1 MLNPKATS
9 KSQMTEMERR
19 VKKNEM
25 LNYFVDR
32 RKKKKPS
39 AMQKAKKITLDK
51 QLKLKEEEAQTE
63 PIPEEDSDKFEE
75 DKDLSETINLTTEHT
90 LFNTQSIKE
99 VNDKKFEYSKEEIC
113 DKIAGY
119 INNGQQIDPFFTES
133 SQDTLVRDYV
143 DHFISMLLIV
153 LFCL

>member
-1 MLNPKATS
+1 MLNPNATS

-51 QLKLKEEEAQTE
+51 QLRLKEEEAQTE

-90 LFNTQSIKE
+90 LFNTQSVKE
-99 VNDKKFEYSKEEIC
+99 VNDKISK
-113 DKIAGY
+113 K
-119 INNGQQIDPFFTES
+119 
-133 SQDTLVRDYV
+133 
-143 DHFISMLLIV
+143 
-153 LFCL
+153 